1 MRENI
6 RQDGLMNKEEVIS
19 KLQAHEPELKA
30 AGIVRLAVFGSVAR
44 GDNSPE
50 SDVDLL
56 ADFDKTKRYTL
67 LTMGRLENRLS
78 DLLGRRV
85 DLSSPEWLKE
95 SVKSQALREAV
106 VAF

>member
-1 MRENI
+1 
-6 RQDGLMNKEEVIS
+6 MNRDEVIS
-19 KLQAHEPELKA
+19 TLRAHEPELKA

-56 ADFDKTKRYTL
+56 ADFDNSKHYTL
-67 LTMGRLENRLS
+67 LTMARLENRLA
-78 DLLGRRV
+78 DLLGAKV
-85 DLSSPEWLKE
+85 DLSSPDWLKE